1 MQKIH
6 LKSYSKINLNL
17 RVIKK
22 LNNGLHKIQS
32 IIAFCKPNDD
42 IFISSSFLN
51 KDTIVFT
58 GKFGK
63 KIKNKN
69 SIYETLQK
77 LRKKK
82 IIEKKYFNIE
92 VYKNIPVGAGL
103 GGGSSNAASL
113 INYFLKKTRFK
124 LKKSSIFNLAK
135 EIGSDVP
142 IVLGKLRNFK
152 YESKNISFIDNKKP
166 LYILLIFPNIF
177 SSTKTIYKKN
187 KIFSKSRKIN
197 YFQMNKSNKAIK
209 FLKNEKNDLQK
220 AVLEKYPAI
229 EKVLKNISK
238 IKGCHFS
245 RITGSGSTCIGVFS
259 SKKYCND
266 GRKLMKKKFPN
277 FWIQVSKTI

>member
-103 GGGSSNAASL
+103 GGGSSNAA
-113 INYFLKKTRFK
+113 
-124 LKKSSIFNLAK
+124 
-135 EIGSDVP
+135 
-142 IVLGKLRNFK
+142 
-152 YESKNISFIDNKKP
+152 
-166 LYILLIFPNIF
+166 
-177 SSTKTIYKKN
+177 
-187 KIFSKSRKIN
+187 
-197 YFQMNKSNKAIK
+197 
-209 FLKNEKNDLQK
+209 
-220 AVLEKYPAI
+220 
-229 EKVLKNISK
+229 
-238 IKGCHFS
+238 
-245 RITGSGSTCIGVFS
+245 
-259 SKKYCND
+259 
-266 GRKLMKKKFPN
+266 
-277 FWIQVSKTI
+277 

>member
-1 MQKIH
+1 MSKIH

-32 IIAFCKPNDD
+32 IITFCELRDD

-51 KDTIVFT
+51 KDIIVFT

-69 SIYETLQK
+69 SIYETLKK

-82 IIEKKYFNIE
+82 IIKKKYFNFK
-92 VYKNIPVGAGL
+92 VCKNIPVGAGL
-103 GGGSSNAASL
+103 GGGSSNAAIL
-113 INYFLKKTRFK
+113 INYFLKRSKVE
-124 LKKSSIFNLAK
+124 LKKNSIFNLAK

-142 IVLGKLRNFK
+142 IFLAKLRNFQ
-152 YESKNISFIDNKKP
+152 YESKNFLFLNNKKP

-197 YFQMNKSNKAIK
+197 YFQINRSNKAIK

-220 AVLEKYPAI
+220 AVIEKHPII

-259 SKKYCND
+259 SKKYCYD
-266 GRKLMKKKFPN
+266 GKKLMKKKFPN
-277 FWIQVSKTI
+277 FWIQASKTI